1 MLNRLPLLTRL
12 IGPCLALCCALASA
26 AERERPMYIL
36 PNVEGLMQCDES
48 LVQKKMLHASEAF
61 QYCMD
66 RGLTGAAALTRLLE
80 TLEPGGPQGK
90 VQVGYTL
97 TVQLLE
103 LYRQSANGSWELN
116 DKHLDAILN
125 LMVQTKRPLVLYLS
139 SSHFDSIGPLPAELV
154 KDPANLMKAA
164 DGQPL
169 QLSYFGYPI
178 HPYTLQ
184 PDERIDVNRY
194 RYQALR
200 EIARRVGELPEEVQR
215 LIVAITLVGEVHQLF
230 PDFEN
235 GTGNFTN
242 VRVTDYDPRSISAF
256 RSWLKD
262 KHQTIA
268 QLNQAQGFAYTDF
281 DQVPAPSKDIRT
293 TTLSSFGEHYDAF
306 AAGYL
311 PIGGWLWDPQAKIE
325 TLELYLDGRL
335 VGPMARGFNRLDVYR
350 AREDVLTPNVGFRH
364 DLDFSALAPGRHRL
378 QVVVGTAGA
387 KYLLGERI
395 VTVVPRDQSSVSDR
409 VPDGVA
415 GLGDVR
421 KGWRQYV
428 PTWLRNWLVRVGWLK
443 SSNPGVGLPPALQGL
458 VHAWIDLPADTQDVY
473 FNPLARDWDEFRA
486 WQAANFLT
494 HFTQQAA
501 EAGLP
506 ADKLYSHQVVPE
518 VNSSWNG
525 QLFAVGQ
532 TLGAGH
538 PWRPGFNLYG
548 GAVHGEWLQRF
559 LRQHQ
564 IQDYG
569 VPEFN
574 PQQWKDPGIH
584 LAAMRAHYEAGARFI
599 SPYYFS
605 LIDQRFRYT
614 VEHGVN
620 RMELRPDN
628 DKEGSAAFYEAIRTL
643 AAE

>member
-1 MLNRLPLLTRL
+1 
-12 IGPCLALCCALASA
+12 
-26 AERERPMYIL
+26 MYIL

-48 LVQKKMLHASEAF
+48 LVQKKLLHASEAF
-61 QYCMD
+61 RFCMD
-66 RGLTGAAALTRLLE
+66 RGLNGAAPLKRLLDA
-80 TLEPGGPQGK
+80 LEPGGPQGK

-103 LYRQSANGSWELN
+103 LYRPGAAGGWEL
-116 DKHLDAILN
+116 DEKRLDAIMN
-125 LMVQTKRPLVLYLS
+125 LMKQARRPLVLYLS
-139 SSHFDSIGPLPAELV
+139 SSHFDSIGPLPAALA

-169 QLSYFGYPI
+169 KLSYFGYPI
-178 HPYTLQ
+178 HPYTLI

-200 EIARRVGELPEEVQR
+200 EIARRVGELPEDVQR
-215 LIVAITLVGEVHQLF
+215 LIVAVTLVGEVHHLF

-235 GTGNFTN
+235 GTGNFTQ
-242 VRVTDYDPRSISAF
+242 VRVTDYDPRSIAAF
-256 RSWLKD
+256 RTWLKD
-262 KHQTIA
+262 KYQTLA
-268 QLNQAQGFAYTDF
+268 RFNQATGFAYTDF

-293 TTLSSFGEHYDAF
+293 ARLTGFGEHYDAF
-306 AAGYL
+306 APGYL
-311 PIGGWLWDPQAKIE
+311 PVGGWLWDPQSKVDA
-325 TLELYLDGRL
+325 LELYLDGSL
-335 VGPMARGFNRLDVYR
+335 VGPIARGFNRLDVYR
-350 AREDVLTPNVGFRH
+350 AREDVLTPSVGFRH
-364 DLDFSALAPGRHRL
+364 DLDFSTLAPGRHRL

-387 KYLLGERI
+387 RYLLGERI
-395 VTVVPRDQSSVSDR
+395 ITVVPRDQSRVSDR
-409 VPDGVA
+409 VPDGAA

-428 PTWLRNWLVRVGWLK
+428 PSWLRNVLVRLGWLK

-458 VHAWIDLPADTQDVY
+458 VHAWIDLPAETQDVY
-473 FNPLARDWDEFRA
+473 FNPLARDWDAFRA
-486 WQAANFLT
+486 WQAAQFLE
-494 HFTQQAA
+494 HFTRQAKQ
-501 EAGLP
+501 AGLA
-506 ADKLYSHQVVPE
+506 ADKLYSHQVVPD

-532 TLGAGH
+532 TLGGGH

-548 GAVHGEWLQRF
+548 GAVQGEWLQRF

-574 PQQWKDPGIH
+574 PQQWKTPGIH
-584 LAAMRAHYEAGARFI
+584 LAAMRAHYQAGARFI

-605 LIDQRFRYT
+605 LIDQRFRYSA
-614 VEHGVN
+614 EHGVN
-620 RMELRPDN
+620 RMELRADN